1 MFRVLGE
8 GWRAV
13 VLGAAVMFIAACG
26 NTSTPPSTP
35 AFASTDITGVQF
47 GKGFTLIDHNGVV
60 RSLSDFRGKAVA
72 LFFGYTHC
80 PDKCPATMAQVAAA
94 LEKLGPAA
102 GRVQVLFVTLD
113 PERDTPSVLKQYLSG
128 FNPRFLGLY
137 GDDETTQETASQFKV
152 FSQRQGAES
161 SGDHTVDHS
170 TGVYIF
176 DPQGQLRLYAN
187 AISDGGDAL
196 ARDLAQLLKAAA

>member
-1 MFRVLGE
+1 
-8 GWRAV
+8 
-13 VLGAAVMFIAACG
+13 MFIAACG